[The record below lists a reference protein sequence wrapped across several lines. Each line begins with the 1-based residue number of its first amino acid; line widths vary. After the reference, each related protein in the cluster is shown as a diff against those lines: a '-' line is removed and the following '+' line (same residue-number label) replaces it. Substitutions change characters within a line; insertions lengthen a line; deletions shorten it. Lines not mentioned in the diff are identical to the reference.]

1 MIIKS
6 FELNKLNSYKFNLH
20 LIFGNNEGIKED
32 IIKDFYLKNFDGE
45 VLKYDEQEIL
55 TNKEEFLSS
64 LLTKSLFQTNKLIII
79 SRGTNKLSSLV
90 SEILENPLVDIKI
103 IIKCSNL
110 EKKSKLRNLFEKE
123 KELVSTPVYED
134 DDRSLSSLIN
144 NFLRKQNLSLSQE
157 IKNILIERS
166 RGDRIHLKNELLKI
180 KSLSIS
186 KHKLTAEN
194 VLKLSN
200 LAENYSVFELSDNYL
215 AKNSK
220 KVSNILNENNYSSE
234 DCILIIRTIL
244 NKSKRL
250 LKIRNEV
257 DNDGNIDHV
266 ISAIKPPIFWKD
278 KDIVKQQI
286 TQWSLEKI
294 KSLIMS
300 INETELLIKKN
311 SSSSLNILS
320 DFILSQAKK

>member
-220 KVSNILNENNYSSE
+220 KVSNILNENIYSPE

-250 LKIRNEV
+250 LKIRSEIDNNE
-257 DNDGNIDHV
+257 NIDHV
-266 ISAIKPPIFWKD
+266 ISSFKPPIFWKE
-278 KDIVKQQI
+278 KDILKKQAQSWSTDDVKKI
-286 TQWSLEKI
+286 IFKVTNLEAQV
-294 KSLIMS
+294 
-300 INETELLIKKN
+300 KKN
-311 SSSSLNILS
+311 TANSMLFVSNFVSNY
-320 DFILSQAKK
+320 

>member
-6 FELNKLNSYKFNLH
+6 FELEKLKSLNFNFH

-32 IIKDFYLKNFDGE
+32 IINNFYTKNFEGE

-55 TNKEEFLSS
+55 NNKEEFISS
-64 LLTKSLFQTNKLIII
+64 LLTKSLFVSEKLIII
-79 SRGTNKLSSLV
+79 SRATDKLINFV
-90 SEILENPLVDIKI
+90 NEILENESIDSKI

-110 EKKSKLRNLFEKE
+110 EKKSKLRTLFEKE
-123 KELVSTPVYED
+123 KQLICTPVYED
-134 DDRSLSSLIN
+134 DTRSLNLVIN
-144 NFLRKQNLSLSQE
+144 NFLKKNKISLSQE

-166 RGDRIHLKNELLKI
+166 KGDRINLKNELIKLKN
-180 KSLSIS
+180 LSVSKNKIS
-186 KHKLTAEN
+186 PED

-257 DNDGNIDHV
+257 DNNVDINQV
-266 ISAIKPPIFWKD
+266 ISGFKPPIFWKE
-278 KDIVKQQI
+278 KDIVKRQAQS
-286 TQWSLEKI
+286 WSTNEVKEIIFKINDLET
-294 KSLIMS
+294 LV
-300 INETELLIKKN
+300 KKN
-311 SSSSLNILS
+311 AANSMLFVSNFVSNY
-320 DFILSQAKK
+320 

>member
-6 FELNKLNSYKFNLH
+6 FELEKLKSYKFNLH
-20 LIFGNNEGIKED
+20 LIYGNNEGIKED
-32 IIKDFYLKNFDGE
+32 IINNIYLKDFNGE
-45 VLKYDEQEIL
+45 ILKYDEQEIINNKDNFFSNIF
-55 TNKEEFLSS
+55 TN
-64 LLTKSLFQTNKLIII
+64 SLFEINKLIII
-79 SRGTNKLSSLV
+79 SRGSDKLTSFLI
-90 SEILENPLVDIKI
+90 EILEKEIADVKI

-110 EKKSKLRNLFEKE
+110 EKKSKLRSLFEKE
-123 KELVSTPVYED
+123 KTVICTPVYED
-134 DDRSLSSLIN
+134 DIRSLNSVIQ
-144 NFLRKQNLSLSQE
+144 NFLRDGKFNLSQE

-166 RGDRIHLKNELLKI
+166 KGDRINLKNELSKLKNLAVSR
-180 KSLSIS
+180 KTLS
-186 KHKLTAEN
+186 TED

-257 DNDGNIDHV
+257 DNNINIDQV
-266 ISAIKPPIFWKD
+266 ISNFKPPIFWKE
-278 KDIVKQQI
+278 KDILKKQAQSWSTDEVKEMI
-286 TQWSLEKI
+286 YKVNDLEA
-294 KSLIMS
+294 SV
-300 INETELLIKKN
+300 KKN
-311 SSSSLNILS
+311 SANSMLFVSNFVSNY
-320 DFILSQAKK
+320 